1 MAAPLVNTAP
11 TDMAQASTMLV
22 YVTAPSME
30 EAEGLARLAVEA
42 RLAACANILPGM
54 RSLYWWQGRL
64 EQAEETLLMLK
75 TTEALV
81 PALTRALTAAHSYDC
96 PCVVALPIA
105 TGNPDFLRWIAD
117 ETAPRPV

>member
-1 MAAPLVNTAP
+1 VAA
-11 TDMAQASTMLV
+11 QLV
-22 YVTAPSME
+22 YVTAPSLA

-54 RSLYWWQGRL
+54 RSLYWWRGQL
-64 EQAEETLLMLK
+64 EGADEVVLLLK

-81 PALTRALTAAHSYDC
+81 PALTKALTEAHSYDC

-105 TGNPDFLRWIAD
+105 SGNPDFLRWIEA
-117 ETAPRPV
+117 ETAPR

>member
-1 MAAPLVNTAP
+1 M
-11 TDMAQASTMLV
+11 MV
-22 YVTAPSME
+22 YVTAPSRA
-30 EAEGLARLAVEA
+30 EAESLAHLAVEG

-64 EQAEETLLMLK
+64 EQADEVVLILK

-81 PALTRALTAAHSYDC
+81 PALTEALTRAHSYDC

-105 TGNPDFLRWIAD
+105 AGNPDFLRWIED
-117 ETAPRPV
+117 ETAPR

>member
-1 MAAPLVNTAP
+1 MGAH
-11 TDMAQASTMLV
+11 LV
-22 YVTAPSME
+22 YVTAPNQA
-30 EAEGLARLAVEA
+30 EAESLARMAVEG

-64 EQAEETLLMLK
+64 EQAEEAVLILK

-81 PALTRALTAAHSYDC
+81 PALTEALTKAHSYDC

-105 TGNPDFLRWIAD
+105 AGNPDFLRWIED
-117 ETAPRPV
+117 ETAPR